1 MGLSSTFGLLLT
13 LLDVFVEGTI
23 CPISFV
29 KETLF
34 PYALQALPNVLAERW
49 DAPDFKPYRDAFPE
63 EARASPEAFEAHVK
77 DLTARDVK
85 AAYLKNL
92 QGYLWQSGY
101 ENGTYSSPFFADVLP
116 QLRYWKASALQLVIY
131 SSGSVFAQK
140 LLLVIDLVSDWFD
153 TTNAGQKT
161 EASSYGKIAAA
172 ISKRPDEVLFFSDN
186 VKETNAAEEAG
197 LKAVVVDRP
206 GNAPLTA
213 EDRQRFKVVESL
225 EEISL
230 SPAKIDARF
239 WKR

>member
-1 MGLSSTFGLLLT
+1 M
-13 LLDVFVEGTI
+13 
-23 CPISFV
+23 
-29 KETLF
+29 
-34 PYALQALPNVLAERW
+34 
-49 DAPDFKPYRDAFPE
+49 
-63 EARASPEAFEAHVK
+63 
-77 DLTARDVK
+77 
-85 AAYLKNL
+85 
-92 QGYLWQSGY
+92 
-101 ENGTYSSPFFADVLP
+101 LP

-140 LLLVIDLVSDWFD
+140 LLFSHVQDSTSADSKATVDLRDLVSDWFD